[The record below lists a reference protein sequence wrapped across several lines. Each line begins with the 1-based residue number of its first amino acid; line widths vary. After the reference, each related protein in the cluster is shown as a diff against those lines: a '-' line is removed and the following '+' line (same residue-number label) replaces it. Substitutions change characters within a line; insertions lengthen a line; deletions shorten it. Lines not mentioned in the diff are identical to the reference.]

1 MAQKLVIAL
10 GGNALQTK
18 SSEPTAE
25 AQLAVVK
32 KTCEYIAE
40 ISNLGYEM
48 AVVHGNGPQVGRMVL
63 AFEAA
68 KAVVPPMPFDVCGK
82 SITRQ

>member
-18 SSEPTAE
+18 NSEPTAE
-25 AQLAVVK
+25 SQLAVVK
-32 KTCEYIAE
+32 RTCEYIAE

-48 AVVHGNGPQVGRMVL
+48 AVVTATVLRSGAWFSPLKPQRM
-63 AFEAA
+63 
-68 KAVVPPMPFDVCGK
+68 
-82 SITRQ
+82 